1 MVNLLDHYALIYLK
15 WVDLLDI
22 LMVTEKTCH
31 LSENEEM
38 IIKCNKIWKKI
49 TKTYGFK
56 LDSQPVYDKKYIKT
70 ELKTYDDKVN
80 TVFSENEIPKEK
92 TYYSRIAAICIDSVW
107 KLIEENYPQVYL
119 GEC

>member
-56 LDSQPVYDKKYIKT
+56 LDSQPVYDKKYIKAK
-70 ELKTYDDKVN
+70 LKTYDDKIN
-80 TVFSENEIPKEK
+80 PAFLDSEIQKE
-92 TYYSRIAAICIDSVW
+92 
-107 KLIEENYPQVYL
+107 
-119 GEC
+119 